1 MNRSRPLTAHSR
13 QYSPGRRRAFCLL
26 LAVSCQLSATAFAED
41 VDKQVQKMNKRAMD
55 DYDSLEFESA
65 RRTLLDAVQMLRANG
80 LDETPLAAKTYANL
94 GIVYINGFKDRNRGV
109 QQFVNAL
116 KLAPDYTLDPALAT
130 PELDE
135 AFQAAARQLAKRAP
149 GASHPP
155 SQKPPDK
162 APKPTPA
169 TPPPAEPTAPPTQSA
184 PPATS
189 TDEVH
194 GLQHTPVD
202 ESRPN
207 APIPVRARLGADVGA
222 TRVFLFFR
230 GSGQEDFLSVPMKSS
245 GGGEWVG
252 VIPADAVTGKS
263 IQYYLEARDARG
275 RAVVNAGSGP
285 SPYVVVISD
294 SAAPPANVPEVDVE
308 DPLMKERLA
317 KKRKEEEHRST
328 RDHLFLFVMP
338 GFGFGVEPAG
348 NHTEVAWQFQ
358 TQGASAMRFIQQ
370 PVGSTGI
377 AVAPFH
383 LAVELGYLLTPKLSL
398 SLLGRFQFV
407 TGANAETVRTGMEQ
421 GATTKAFG
429 AVAVLAR
436 ARYRFLEGRFHP
448 YLHVDIGGG
457 EIRHSLDISSAESD
471 QHPLVDKFT
480 ADTFNANPDP
490 TQLPMYQ
497 QEVCANHRSCSDTI
511 SLGYL
516 FIGGGAGIWYDF
528 AAHFA
533 FILDVNLL
541 GAVGTSDR
549 QSGFN
554 IDVQA
559 GLGVHFL

>member
-1 MNRSRPLTAHSR
+1 M
-13 QYSPGRRRAFCLL
+13 RRRSSSVAVVIV
-26 LAVSCQLSATAFAED
+26 LAAALGVSPSARAED

-55 DYDSLEFESA
+55 DYDSLEFESS
-65 RRTLLDAVQMLRANG
+65 RRTLQDAVQMLRANG

-94 GIVYINGFKDRNRGV
+94 GIVYINGFKDRNRGQ

-116 KLAPDYTLDPALAT
+116 KIQPDYKLDPAVDT

-135 AFQAAARQLAKRAP
+135 AFQAAAKQVAKM
-149 GASHPP
+149 GGKS
-155 SQKPPDK
+155 KPPK
-162 APKPTPA
+162 PVTPPPKPPVVERPPEKPTPPPEKP
-169 TPPPAEPTAPPTQSA
+169 TPPT
-184 PPATS
+184 TS
-189 TDEVH
+189 PEDVH
-194 GLQHTPVD
+194 GLVHTPVD

-207 APIPVRARLGADVGA
+207 APIPVRAKLGSDAGA

-230 GSGQEDFLSVPMKSS
+230 GSGQEDFLSVPMKNT
-245 GGGEWVG
+245 GGAEWVG
-252 VIPADAVTGKS
+252 VIPADAVTGKA

-275 RAVVNAGSGP
+275 RAVVNAGSSP
-285 SPYVVVISD
+285 SPYVVMISET
-294 SAAPPANVPEVDVE
+294 AAPPTNVPEVDVE

-317 KKRKEEEHRST
+317 KKRKEEEHKST
-328 RDHLFLFVMP
+328 RDHLFIFVMP

-358 TQGASAMRFIQQ
+358 TQGVNAMKFIQQ

-398 SLLGRFQFV
+398 SLLGRFQLA

-429 AVAVLAR
+429 AVAVLVR

-448 YLHVDIGGG
+448 YIHVDLGGG
-457 EIRHSLDISSAESD
+457 EIRHVLDISSAEGD
-471 QHPLVDKFT
+471 PPNGHPLVDKFT
-480 ADTFNANPDP
+480 ADTWNANPTDQM
-490 TQLPMYQ
+490 TLATYQ
-497 QEVCANHRSCSDTI
+497 QEVCANHKSCSDTI

-516 FIGGGAGIWYDF
+516 FLGGGAGIWYDF
-528 AAHFA
+528 ASHFA

-541 GAVGTSDR
+541 GAIGTSDR

-559 GLGVHFL
+559 GLGAHFL

>member
-1 MNRSRPLTAHSR
+1 MRRPSSL
-13 QYSPGRRRAFCLL
+13 AFIVVLVACA
-26 LAVSCQLSATAFAED
+26 LAPSSVRAED

-55 DYDSLEFESA
+55 DYDSLEFESS

-80 LDETPLAAKTYANL
+80 IDETPLAAKTYANL
-94 GIVYINGFKDRNRGV
+94 GIVYINGFKDRNRGQ

-116 KLAPDYTLDPALAT
+116 KIAPDYKLDPAVAT

-135 AFQAAARQLAKRAP
+135 AFQAAGKQVAKLSSRA
-149 GASHPP
+149 
-155 SQKPPDK
+155 KT
-162 APKPTPA
+162 PKPL
-169 TPPPAEPTAPPTQSA
+169 TPPPTPPKPVTPPPTEK
-184 PPATS
+184 PPETPP
-189 TDEVH
+189 TTPPQPPTTPGEEVH

-207 APIPVRARLGADVGA
+207 TPIPVRGKLGADVGA

-230 GSGQEDFLSVPMKSS
+230 GSGQEDFLSVPMKNS
-245 GGGEWVG
+245 GGNEWVG
-252 VIPADAVTGKS
+252 VIPGDAVTGKS

-285 SPYVVVISD
+285 SPFVVVISD
-294 SAAPPANVPEVDVE
+294 TAAAPSNVPEVDVE

-317 KKRKEEEHRST
+317 RKRKEEEHKST
-328 RDHLFLFVMP
+328 RDHLFIFVMP

-358 TQGASAMRFIQQ
+358 TQGANAMKFIQQ

-383 LAVELGYLLTPKLSL
+383 LAVELGYLITPKLSL
-398 SLLGRFQFV
+398 SLFGRFQLV
-407 TGANAETVRTGMEQ
+407 TGANAETVQTGSTS

-429 AVAVLAR
+429 AVAVLVR

-448 YLHVDIGGG
+448 YIHVDLGGG
-457 EIRHSLDISSAESD
+457 EIRHVLDISSAESD
-471 QHPLVDKFT
+471 EHPLVDKYT
-480 ADTFNANPDP
+480 ADTWNANPSDP
-490 TQLPMYQ
+490 ATLKTYQ
-497 QEVCANHRSCSDTI
+497 QEVCANHKTCSDTI

-516 FIGGGAGIWYDF
+516 FLGGGAGIWYDF

-533 FILDVNLL
+533 FIL
-541 GAVGTSDR
+541 
-549 QSGFN
+549 
-554 IDVQA
+554 
-559 GLGVHFL
+559 

>member
-1 MNRSRPLTAHSR
+1 MRRSSLVAVVIFALAAVVLAPSTAR
-13 QYSPGRRRAFCLL
+13 
-26 LAVSCQLSATAFAED
+26 AED

-65 RRTLLDAVQMLRANG
+65 RRTLQDAVQMLRANG

-94 GIVYINGFKDRNRGV
+94 GIVYINGFKDRNRGQ

-116 KLAPDYTLDPALAT
+116 KIQPDYKLDPAVAT

-135 AFQAAARQLAKRAP
+135 AFQAAVKQVAKM
-149 GASHPP
+149 GGKS
-155 SQKPPDK
+155 K
-162 APKPTPA
+162 PKPV
-169 TPPPAEPTAPPTQSA
+169 TPPPATPKPVTPPPVEKPPETPPT
-184 PPATS
+184 PPS
-189 TDEVH
+189 TPGEEVH

-207 APIPVRARLGADVGA
+207 APIPVRAKLGSDVGA

-230 GSGQEDFLSVPMKSS
+230 GSGQEDFLSVPMKNAS
-245 GGGEWVG
+245 GAEWVG

-285 SPYVVVISD
+285 SPFVVVISD
-294 SAAPPANVPEVDVE
+294 TAAAPTNVPEVDVE

-317 KKRKEEEHRST
+317 KKRKDEEHKST
-328 RDHLFLFVMP
+328 RDHLFIFVMP

-358 TQGASAMRFIQQ
+358 TQGANMNRFIQQ
-370 PVGSTGI
+370 PVGATGI

-383 LAVELGYLLTPKLSL
+383 LAVELGYLITPKLSL
-398 SLLGRFQFV
+398 SIFGRFQLV
-407 TGANAETVRTGMEQ
+407 TGANAETVRVTGMES

-448 YLHVDIGGG
+448 YIHVDLGGG
-457 EIRHSLDISSAESD
+457 EIRHVLDISSAEGEPPNG
-471 QHPLVDKFT
+471 HPLVDKFT
-480 ADTFNANPDP
+480 ADTWNASP
-490 TQLPMYQ
+490 TDQTTLQMYQ
-497 QEVCANHRSCSDTI
+497 QEVCSNHKNCSDTI

-528 AAHFA
+528 ASHFA

-541 GAVGTSDR
+541 GGIGTSDR

-559 GLGVHFL
+559 GLGAHFL

>member
-1 MNRSRPLTAHSR
+1 MRRSS
-13 QYSPGRRRAFCLL
+13 SS
-26 LAVSCQLSATAFAED
+26 LAVVLVFFASAIVSSSARAED

-55 DYDSLEFESA
+55 DYDSLEFESS

-94 GIVYINGFKDRNRGV
+94 GIVYINGFKDRNRGQ

-116 KLAPDYTLDPALAT
+116 KIQPDYKLDPAVDT
-130 PELDE
+130 PELAE
-135 AFQAAARQLAKRAP
+135 AFAAAQKQVAKLA
-149 GASHPP
+149 G
-155 SQKPPDK
+155 K
-162 APKPTPA
+162 AKPA
-169 TPPPAEPTAPPTQSA
+169 TPPPAKPPQKPAVAEKPPEKPPEPTPPT
-184 PPATS
+184 PPS
-189 TDEVH
+189 TEEVH
-194 GLQHTPVD
+194 GLVHNPVD

-207 APIPVRARLGADVGA
+207 APIPVRAKLGGDVGA

-230 GSGQEDFLSVPMKSS
+230 GSGQEDFLSVPMKNSS
-245 GGGEWVG
+245 GVEWVG
-252 VIPADAVTGKS
+252 VIPPDAVTGKS
-263 IQYYLEARDARG
+263 LQYYLEARDARG
-275 RAVVNAGSGP
+275 RAVANAGSGANP
-285 SPYVVVISD
+285 FIVVISET
-294 SAAPPANVPEVDVE
+294 AAPPSNVPEVDVE

-317 KKRKEEEHRST
+317 KKRKEEEHKST
-328 RDHLFLFVMP
+328 RDHVFIFVMP

-358 TQGASAMRFIQQ
+358 TQGANAQRFIQQ

-383 LAVELGYLLTPKLSL
+383 LAVEVGYLVTPKLSL
-398 SLLGRFQFV
+398 SVFGRFQLV
-407 TGANAETVRTGMEQ
+407 TGANAQTVIRTGMEQ

-448 YLHVDIGGG
+448 YVHVDIGGG
-457 EIRHSLDISSAESD
+457 EIRHVLDISSAEGEPPNG
-471 QHPLVDKFT
+471 HALVDKFT
-480 ADTFNANPDP
+480 ADTWNANPTDQ
-490 TQLPMYQ
+490 TTLQMYQ
-497 QEVCANHRSCSDTI
+497 QEICSNHKSCSDTI

-528 AAHFA
+528 ASHFA

-541 GAVGTSDR
+541 GGIGTSDR

-559 GLGVHFL
+559 GIGAHFL